1 MPGLGIE
8 KMEADEGMRIHHH
21 AEMSPSTLHHE
32 HKKSSSGGSS
42 PTTPAFGDHGA
53 LIERISTDGAP
64 PYRETG
70 PTINRSKTAD
80 MKKPA
85 NGGLRWP
92 RIRRMI
98 REPLSEFMGTFI
110 LIMFGDGV
118 VAQVVLSGGSHG
130 DYQSISWGWGIGVM
144 LGVYASGI
152 SGAHINPAV
161 TFANCLFRKFPWKK
175 FPIYASAQ
183 VLGAF
188 CASGVVYAN
197 YKSAIDTFEGG
208 SHLRTVPGY
217 SENASAG
224 IFCTYPADFM
234 SRTGMFFSE
243 FIASTLLMFMIY
255 ALKDDGNIG
264 AGNLTPLGL
273 FFIIFGIGACFGWET
288 GYAINLARDFGPRLM
303 SYFLGYGHEVWSA
316 GGYYFWIPMIA
327 PFFGCS
333 FGGFLYDV
341 LLFTG
346 ESPINTPYMGLYR
359 FIPGMRHA
367 YDGVSFNAED
377 LKEESAV

>member
-224 IFCTYPADFM
+224 IFCTYPAEFM

-327 PFFGCS
+327 P
-333 FGGFLYDV
+333 DV